1 MKEIRDWMNE
11 QGFLNSRGKPIAY
24 SGVEHILSNRRY
36 LGEYR
41 YRDILVPDGIP
52 QIVPQDLFDRVQA
65 RMAKNKKSPARYK
78 AADEYILS
86 GKLFCGYC
94 GEPMVG
100 ESGTG
105 RNGVHHYYKCSSIKR
120 KLKDCSKKTMKKE
133 WLEDTVIQAI
143 KEFLDEPGTV
153 DAVIELVMDLQG
165 RDSLSLPA
173 FEKQLSETNA
183 AIDNLLNAIQQGIL
197 TKSTKERLEQLEASR
212 DELEQKIAL
221 EKMAKPRMSEDFIR
235 FWLKRFQHLDTTKL
249 EHRKMLIGTFVN
261 AIYLYD
267 DKAVIALN
275 YKDGTKTVNFN
286 DLECALSQ
294 RASIPGSD
302 LEILSPPKQTAPPKV
317 GPFCFCRKG
326 IS

>member
-1 MKEIRDWMNE
+1 
-11 QGFLNSRGKPIAY
+11 
-24 SGVEHILSNRRY
+24 
-36 LGEYR
+36 
-41 YRDILVPDGIP
+41 
-52 QIVPQDLFDRVQA
+52 
-65 RMAKNKKSPARYK
+65 
-78 AADEYILS
+78 
-86 GKLFCGYC
+86 
-94 GEPMVG
+94 
-100 ESGTG
+100 
-105 RNGVHHYYKCSSIKR
+105 
-120 KLKDCSKKTMKKE
+120 
-133 WLEDTVIQAI
+133 
-143 KEFLDEPGTV
+143 
-153 DAVIELVMDLQG
+153 MDLQG

-286 DLECALSQ
+286 DMECALSQ

-302 LEILSPPKQTAPPKV
+302 LEILSPPQV
-317 GPFCFCRKG
+317 RV
-326 IS
+326 

>member
-1 MKEIRDWMNE
+1 ME
-11 QGFLNSRGKPIAY
+11 
-24 SGVEHILSNRRY
+24 
-36 LGEYR
+36 
-41 YRDILVPDGIP
+41 
-52 QIVPQDLFDRVQA
+52 
-65 RMAKNKKSPARYK
+65 
-78 AADEYILS
+78 
-86 GKLFCGYC
+86 
-94 GEPMVG
+94 
-100 ESGTG
+100 
-105 RNGVHHYYKCSSIKR
+105 
-120 KLKDCSKKTMKKE
+120 
-133 WLEDTVIQAI
+133 
-143 KEFLDEPGTV
+143 
-153 DAVIELVMDLQG
+153 LQG

-173 FEKQLSETNA
+173 FEKQLSETNT

-221 EKMAKPRMSEDFIR
+221 EKMAKPRVSEDFIR

-286 DLECALSQ
+286 DMECALSR

-302 LEILSPPKQTAPPKV
+302 LEILSPPTEKTGFVPVFFSLLQTGSYTAELSQGRPVSPISIFGLPGQAPSCYN
-317 GPFCFCRKG
+317 GQGGANNERA
-326 IS
+326 

>member
-1 MKEIRDWMNE
+1 MKKQWLEELIIRE
-11 QGFLNSRGKPIAY
+11 
-24 SGVEHILSNRRY
+24 
-36 LGEYR
+36 
-41 YRDILVPDGIP
+41 
-52 QIVPQDLFDRVQA
+52 
-65 RMAKNKKSPARYK
+65 
-78 AADEYILS
+78 
-86 GKLFCGYC
+86 
-94 GEPMVG
+94 
-100 ESGTG
+100 
-105 RNGVHHYYKCSSIKR
+105 IKR
-120 KLKDCSKKTMKKE
+120 
-133 WLEDTVIQAI
+133 
-143 KEFLDEPGTV
+143 FLDDPDTIA
-153 DAVIELVMDLQG
+153 AVIALVMELQG

-221 EKMAKPRMSEDFIR
+221 EKMSKPKVSEEFIR

-286 DLECALSQ
+286 DMECALSQ

-302 LEILSPPKQTAPPKV
+302 LEILSPPEIDCYLNNGSNLFFNYCTDRLSLQD
-317 GPFCFCRKG
+317 
-326 IS
+326 

>member
-1 MKEIRDWMNE
+1 M
-11 QGFLNSRGKPIAY
+11 
-24 SGVEHILSNRRY
+24 
-36 LGEYR
+36 
-41 YRDILVPDGIP
+41 
-52 QIVPQDLFDRVQA
+52 
-65 RMAKNKKSPARYK
+65 
-78 AADEYILS
+78 
-86 GKLFCGYC
+86 
-94 GEPMVG
+94 
-100 ESGTG
+100 
-105 RNGVHHYYKCSSIKR
+105 
-120 KLKDCSKKTMKKE
+120 
-133 WLEDTVIQAI
+133 
-143 KEFLDEPGTV
+143 
-153 DAVIELVMDLQG
+153 ELQR

-173 FEKQLSETNA
+173 FEKQLSETNT

-221 EKMAKPRMSEDFIR
+221 EKMAKPMVSEDFIR

-286 DLECALSQ
+286 DMECALSQ

-302 LEILSPPKQTAPPKV
+302 LEILSPP
-317 GPFCFCRKG
+317 RKKFQDLNVLELFLCY
-326 IS
+326 SL